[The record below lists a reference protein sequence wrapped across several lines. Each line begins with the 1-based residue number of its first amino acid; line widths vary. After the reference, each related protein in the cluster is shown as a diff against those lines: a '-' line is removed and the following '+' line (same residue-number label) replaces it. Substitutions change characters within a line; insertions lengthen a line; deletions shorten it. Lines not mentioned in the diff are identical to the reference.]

1 MEGRGEAK
9 IRKEKV
15 TQYTKYQGN
24 TQVEGRW
31 NLFQESMF
39 VRYTYFTGRKQGDY
53 NILKEKDHRSLRVAC
68 AHAALDGSHQSIHVE
83 WEILISQGKDPN
95 PLKTQAGTCVQPE
108 MFPGACGMHIVF
120 SKIYLP

>member
-9 IRKEKV
+9 ERKEKV
-15 TQYTKYQGN
+15 RQYTKYQGN

-39 VRYTYFTGRKQGDY
+39 VRYTHFTSRKQGEY
-53 NILKEKDHRSLRVAC
+53 NILKEKDHRNLCVAC
-68 AHAALDGSHQSIHVE
+68 AHAALHRSHQRIHVE
-83 WEILISQGKDPN
+83 WEMLISQGKSPN
-95 PLKTQAGTCVQPE
+95 PLKTQAGTCVQPD
-108 MFPGACGMHIVF
+108 MFLGAYGMHIVF